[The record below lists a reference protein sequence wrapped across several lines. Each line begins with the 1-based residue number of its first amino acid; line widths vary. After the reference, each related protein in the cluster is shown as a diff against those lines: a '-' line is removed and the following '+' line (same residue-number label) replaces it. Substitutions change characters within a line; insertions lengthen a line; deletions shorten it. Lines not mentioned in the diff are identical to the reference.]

1 MINQG
6 PGNNF
11 SFNSKKTFQMRT
23 EKKKHRF
30 LFDVKAKLGDWDS
43 STWKKKYT
51 EEQEQKEQ

>member
-1 MINQG
+1 
-6 PGNNF
+6 
-11 SFNSKKTFQMRT
+11 MRT